1 MKTLAQTLFGEA
13 SPIVLLTIIAVVF
26 VCISSESEVSRRWGR
41 IVSLKLDASALILMI
56 FVSIAANDAIGAF
69 FWGFALIYTLEQI
82 RKEKGKEK
90 V

>member
-41 IVSLKLDASALILMI
+41 IASLKLDASALILMI

-82 RKEKGKEK
+82 RKEKEKEK